1 MHLSYMN
8 NNFSSRKR
16 KIEHISNNI
25 NLAKVDVNKINIL
38 DIHKISD
45 IETNI
50 TIDINQLIIK
60 NEYYSFQHNVLNYK
74 KN

>member
-1 MHLSYMN
+1 MHSIYMN

-16 KIEHISNNI
+16 KIEYISDNT
-25 NLAKVDVNKINIL
+25 NLAKVDFNKINIL
-38 DIHKISD
+38 DIQKISN

-50 TIDINQLIIK
+50 TIDINQLIIG
-60 NEYYSFQHNVLNYK
+60 NEYSSFQHNVLNYK

>member
-1 MHLSYMN
+1 MN

-16 KIEHISNNI
+16 KIEYISDNT
-25 NLAKVDVNKINIL
+25 NLAKVDINKINIL
-38 DIHKISD
+38 DIQKISN

-50 TIDINQLIIK
+50 TIDINQLIIG
-60 NEYYSFQHNVLNYK
+60 NEYSSFQQNVLGYK